1 VRPHRRGAARKLWRS
16 IHLCIGLTA
25 GAVLAILG
33 ATGSLLVFSDRI
45 DRLVDPSVAVEAG
58 SMSRRVSADEAVTA
72 IARRYGARPTALFP
86 PKEGQGSYRALLS
99 EAGAGGPQIREVL
112 VNASNAE
119 VVAGRVRGTYLVSV
133 IHGLHSDLM
142 LGRAGT
148 YLLAVVSLLALFSM
162 GSGIY
167 LWWPRGGAFRKALA
181 FRWQRHAATLNFEVH
196 RISGFYLI
204 PVMFAVA
211 VSGLYL
217 VLPAPFSA
225 AVANVAT
232 VTTDPVVHSRIQSGS
247 VALPLSA
254 VDRAVQHH
262 FPGALVTSYSLPEA
276 GDDAYEAWF
285 IRSDAANGGSEGA
298 LWMGP
303 HSGEVLRIRDPAD
316 LGAGD
321 RFLDLQIDLH
331 NGRIMGLVGE
341 GLVFLTGLAMPVFYG
356 TGLYLWRKR
365 RVRRR

>member
-16 IHLCIGLTA
+16 VHLYIGLTA

-33 ATGSLLVFSDRI
+33 VTGSLLVFADRI
-45 DRLVDPSVAVEAG
+45 DRLVDPRVAVEAR
-58 SMSRRVSADEAVTA
+58 SMSRRASPDEAVTA
-72 IARRYGARPTALFP
+72 IVRRYGARPTALFP
-86 PKEGQGSYRALLS
+86 PKEGQGSYRALLR
-99 EAGAGGPQIREVL
+99 EAGVGGPQIREVL
-112 VNASNAE
+112 VNASNAD

-148 YLLAVVSLLALFSM
+148 HLLAVVSLLALFSM
-162 GSGIY
+162 GSGFY

-181 FRWQRHAATLNFEVH
+181 FRWQRHAAALNFEVH

-211 VSGLYL
+211 ASGLYL
-217 VLPAPFSA
+217 VLPVPFSA
-225 AVANVAT
+225 VVADVAT
-232 VTTDPVVHSRIQSGS
+232 VTTDPVVRSRIQSGA
-247 VALPLSA
+247 VALP
-254 VDRAVQHH
+254 
-262 FPGALVTSYSLPEA
+262 SYSLPEA
-276 GDDAYEAWF
+276 DDDAYEAWF

-298 LWMGP
+298 LWMDP

-331 NGRIMGLVGE
+331 SGRIMGPVGE

-356 TGLYLWRKR
+356 TGIYLWRKR
-365 RVRRR
+365 RVHRR